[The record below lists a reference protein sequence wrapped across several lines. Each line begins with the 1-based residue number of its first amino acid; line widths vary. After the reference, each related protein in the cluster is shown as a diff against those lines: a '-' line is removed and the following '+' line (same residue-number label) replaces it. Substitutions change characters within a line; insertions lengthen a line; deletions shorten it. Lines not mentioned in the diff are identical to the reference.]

1 MAKGLTTGEIAA
13 HFAEVYGTSVS
24 KDTISRITDRVVD
37 EMNTWMTRPLGPIHA
52 VIFIDVIIIKGA

>member
-1 MAKGLTTGEIAA
+1 M
-13 HFAEVYGTSVS
+13 VS